1 MAYTDVDIDPG
12 ATPSVPVAVDAISSV
27 NYQIN
32 KLADGTEG
40 STSAIGVDANPFK
53 VKNRRRGTADY
64 DSGRVA
70 VATPDPAEVTAS
82 TIYPESG
89 IVTNTTT
96 SARVLTL
103 TNAADDTLLI
113 LTLAPK
119 STVQLPVPA
128 SGAWVGLKA
137 GADGAGVVL
146 QIAGAQ

>member
-1 MAYTDVDIDPG
+1 MAYGPTEIDPG
-12 ATPSVPVAVDAISSV
+12 SSPSVPVAGDVIATVVYQATKDIDA
-27 NYQIN
+27 
-32 KLADGTEG
+32 TEG
-40 STSAIGVDANPFK
+40 STSPIGVDANPKK

-70 VATPDPAEVTAS
+70 VDTPAPAEVTAA

-89 IVTNTTT
+89 IVSNTTA

-103 TNAADDTLLI
+103 TNSADDTLLI

-146 QIAGAQ
+146 QIAGGQ